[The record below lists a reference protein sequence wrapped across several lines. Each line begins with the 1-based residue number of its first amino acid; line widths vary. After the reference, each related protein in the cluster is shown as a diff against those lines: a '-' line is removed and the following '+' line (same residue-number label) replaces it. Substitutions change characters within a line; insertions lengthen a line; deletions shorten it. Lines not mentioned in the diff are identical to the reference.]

1 MPARDKEAWH
11 EKPNMT
17 LIGLMPQTWAADLG
31 RGGLASYE
39 GTGHGQRCSIYT
51 ADTVESPQPIC

>member
-1 MPARDKEAWH
+1 
-11 EKPNMT
+11 MT

-39 GTGHGQRCSIYT
+39 VHGSWAEMQAPGRQTSWN
-51 ADTVESPQPIC
+51 APNQFG